1 MVLFECFSQD
11 MSVPFDLMILR
22 DIFQQNLITS
32 DKLHVVWDDPRG
44 KVVLAV

>member
-1 MVLFECFSQD
+1 MISESSSQD

-32 DKLHVVWDDPRG
+32 DKLHIAWDYPRG

>member
-1 MVLFECFSQD
+1 MVLLCFSQD

-32 DKLHVVWDDPRG
+32 DKLHVAWDESKHG
-44 KVVLAV
+44 GLFG